1 MTLQQINI
9 FLCIVDK
16 GTFSKAADH
25 LHMTQPAISKAIQK
39 LERDLGIT
47 LFERTTRSLSL
58 TDSGQILYDGWKRC
72 LSQISETYSKAHA
85 LTFRKEAVL
94 RIGILNTARPERY
107 FWAIED
113 RFEKM
118 HPDIVLELGSEYM
131 DDLEDRLT
139 EGYYD
144 AVLLPDFA
152 RFKLDKQGLSWKW
165 AAKSKARLLMNSSHP
180 LASRPSV
187 SMRELENET
196 FVAFRDDENAYTR
209 DLLERF
215 APYNIT
221 PKIIEKF
228 KTAYDIQ
235 LLFRHETESIQLIDA
250 YFDFPEHENYSTIE
264 ISDQKNGIICAW
276 DPRNQKQGLKKFLNC
291 LEV

>member
-1 MTLQQINI
+1 MNNIFEYVTLQQIDI

-94 RIGILNTARPERY
+94 RIGILNT
-107 FWAIED
+107 AIED

-209 DLLERF
+209 D
-215 APYNIT
+215 
-221 PKIIEKF
+221 
-228 KTAYDIQ
+228 
-235 LLFRHETESIQLIDA
+235 
-250 YFDFPEHENYSTIE
+250 
-264 ISDQKNGIICAW
+264 
-276 DPRNQKQGLKKFLNC
+276 PRNQKQGLKKFLNC